1 MKLRFYVFLWPRP
14 GMEQALIAYEDA
26 VLELVGEHE
35 GTVLHRTRTDGA
47 DGRPLE
53 IQLCEWASQEA
64 MDGYMTDP
72 RRTALAAD
80 RELAIARTEIVPV
93 EFS

>member
-35 GTVLHRTRTDGA
+35 RISLTRGCDSRTFIAKGHGTRLRLREA
-47 DGRPLE
+47 
-53 IQLCEWASQEA
+53 ASPQ
-64 MDGYMTDP
+64 
-72 RRTALAAD
+72 
-80 RELAIARTEIVPV
+80 
-93 EFS
+93 